1 MKRGTLIALGAF
13 AVLLV
18 LVLAT
23 RERQVSV
30 GVRKLELSKLD
41 KSQVTALE
49 LTGARNATL
58 RKEGEGWT
66 VVDPGKPDTK
76 YAADERLVTAV
87 IEALGEVKNPDFVTD
102 RAERLAEY
110 ELDDAKGLK
119 LKVSQGGS
127 PAVEL
132 VLGKG
137 ARNGGVYLRK
147 AGGNDV
153 FAHRGRLDWTVRKE
167 LKDWRRRQLVTLEA
181 EKISQLILRSKEGES
196 LTLKKSGTASGEWS
210 LAEGTQAPAGF
221 RFSSQAAEQFAQQ
234 LANLTAQDFLEG
246 EAAADTAT
254 GLGEAHDS
262 VEAQLEDGKKV
273 VVHLGRQP
281 EAKEGSATVAA
292 RVEGD
297 AQVYQLPQYTA
308 AQLRKRLVDFR
319 DMGLLG
325 FEPLKVTKL
334 KVQAG
339 GKTAV
344 VVKEGASWKLTEP
357 AKLPDGFEFD
367 PSQVDTQLAWLRSL
381 RGNRLIEGQ
390 VTDTQAGI
398 ASLAALVEVTVD
410 GGAVQTLRLG
420 KEAPGAANG
429 GKELYARTTLDT
441 LTYAVGEGVRNRLAQ
456 GPELFKRHPQPSF
469 AGGGQLQGLESLPP
483 DVRRQLEAQLRAN
496 TGHP

>member
-1 MKRGTLIALGAF
+1 MKKGTLIALGAF
-13 AVLLV
+13 AALLV

-23 RERQVSV
+23 RERHVSV
-30 GVRKLELSKLD
+30 GVRKLELPKLD
-41 KSQVTALE
+41 KAQVTALE
-49 LTGARNATL
+49 LSGARNVTL
-58 RKEGEGWT
+58 RKEGEGWS

-76 YAADERLVTAV
+76 YPADERLVTGV
-87 IEALGEVKNPDFVTD
+87 IEALGEVKKPDFVTD

-119 LKVSQGGS
+119 LKVTHGGG

-132 VLGKG
+132 VLGKT

-147 AGGNDV
+147 AGSNDV
-153 FAHRGRLDWTVRKE
+153 FAHLGRLDWSVRKE
-167 LKDWRRRQLVTLEA
+167 LKDWRKRQLVSFETAKL
-181 EKISQLILRSKEGES
+181 SQLVLRSGDGES
-196 LTLKKSGTASGEWS
+196 VTLKAGANPGEWS
-210 LAEGTQAPAGF
+210 LAEGTQTPAGF
-221 RFSSQAAEQFAQQ
+221 RFSAQAAQQLAQQ
-234 LANLTAQDFLEG
+234 LANLNAQDFLEG
-246 EAAADTAT
+246 EAAADSAT
-254 GLGEAHDS
+254 GLAGAHDVVEAHL
-262 VEAQLEDGKKV
+262 QDGKKV

-281 EAKEGSATVAA
+281 EAKDGSATVAA

-319 DMGLLG
+319 DMGLFD

-344 VVKEGASWKLTEP
+344 AVKEGTSWKLTEP

-367 PSQVDTQLAWLRSL
+367 PSQVDAQLAWLRSL

-390 VTDTQAGI
+390 VTDGQAGL
-398 ASLAALVEVTVD
+398 ASPATLVEVTVE
-410 GGAVQTLRLG
+410 GGPVQTLRLG

-429 GKELYARTTLDT
+429 AKELYARTTLDS
-441 LTYAVGEGVRNRLAQ
+441 LTYAVGEGVRTRLAQ
-456 GPELFKRHPQPSF
+456 GAELFKRHPQPPF

-483 DVRRQLEAQLRAN
+483 EVRRQLEAQLRAN
-496 TGHP
+496 AGNP

>member
-1 MKRGTLIALGAF
+1 MKKGTLIALGAF

-23 RERQVSV
+23 RERNVSV
-30 GVRKLELSKLD
+30 GVRKLELPKLD
-41 KSQVTALE
+41 KAQVTALE
-49 LTGARNATL
+49 LSGARNVTL

-76 YAADERLVTAV
+76 YPADERLVTAV
-87 IEALGEVKNPDFVTD
+87 VEALGEVKNPDFVTD

-119 LKVSQGGS
+119 LEVSQGGGT
-127 PAVEL
+127 AVEL

-137 ARNGGVYLRK
+137 ARNGGVYLRE
-147 AGGNDV
+147 AGSNDV

-167 LKDWRRRQLVTLEA
+167 LEDWRRRQLVTLEA
-181 EKISQLILRSKEGES
+181 EKLSQLVLRSKDGES
-196 LTLKKSGTASGEWS
+196 VTLKKTPDGWG
-210 LAEGTQAPAGF
+210 LAEGTQTPAGF
-221 RFSSQAAEQFAQQ
+221 RFSSQAAEQLAQQ
-234 LANLTAQDFLEG
+234 LASLTAQDFLEG
-246 EAAADTAT
+246 EAAADAAT

-308 AQLRKRLVDFR
+308 SQLRKRLVDFR
-319 DMGLLG
+319 DTSLFG

-339 GKTAV
+339 GRTTVA
-344 VVKEGASWKLTEP
+344 VKEGASWKLTEP
-357 AKLPDGFEFD
+357 TKLPDGFEFE
-367 PSQVDTQLAWLRSL
+367 PSQVDAQLAWLRSL
-381 RGNRLIEGQ
+381 RGNRLVEGQ
-390 VTDTQAGI
+390 VTDAQAGL
-398 ASLAALVEVTVD
+398 ASPATLVEVTVD
-410 GGAVQTLRLG
+410 GGLVQTLRLG
-420 KEAPGAANG
+420 REAPGAANG
-429 GKELYARTTLDT
+429 TKELYARTTLDS

-456 GPELFKRHPQPSF
+456 GVEFFKRHPQPNF

-483 DVRRQLEAQLRAN
+483 EVRRQLEAQLRAN

>member
-1 MKRGTLIALGAF
+1 MKKGTLIALGAF

-30 GVRKLELSKLD
+30 GVHKLELPKLD
-41 KSQVTALE
+41 KAQVTALE
-49 LTGARNATL
+49 LTGARHVTL
-58 RKEGEGWT
+58 RKEGEGWI

-76 YAADERLVTAV
+76 YPADERLVTGV
-87 IEALGEVKNPDFVTD
+87 LEALGEVKNPDFVTD

-119 LKVSQGGS
+119 LKVSQGGGT
-127 PAVEL
+127 AVEL

-137 ARNGGVYLRK
+137 ARNGGVYVRE

-167 LKDWRRRQLVTLEA
+167 LKDWRKRQLVSLKTEEL
-181 EKISQLILRSKEGES
+181 SQLVLRSKEGES
-196 LTLKKSGTASGEWS
+196 VTLKAGANPGEWS
-210 LAEGTQAPAGF
+210 LAEGTQTPAGF
-221 RFSSQAAEQFAQQ
+221 RFSSQAAEQLAQQ
-234 LANLTAQDFLEG
+234 LASLTAQDFLEG
-246 EAAADTAT
+246 EAAADAAT

-262 VEAQLEDGKKV
+262 VEARLEDGKKV

-308 AQLRKRLVDFR
+308 SQLRKRLVDFR
-319 DMGLLG
+319 DTSLLG

-339 GKTAV
+339 GKTVVAV
-344 VVKEGASWKLTEP
+344 KDGASWKLTEP
-357 AKLPDGFEFD
+357 AKLQDGFEFD
-367 PSQVDTQLAWLRSL
+367 PSQVDTQLAWIRSL

-390 VTDTQAGI
+390 VTDAQAGI
-398 ASLAALVEVTVD
+398 ASPAALVEVTVD
-410 GGAVQTLRLG
+410 GGPVQTLRLG

-429 GKELYARTTLDT
+429 GKELYARTTLDP

-483 DVRRQLEAQLRAN
+483 DVRRQLETQLRAN
-496 TGHP
+496 TAP

>member
-30 GVRKLELSKLD
+30 GVRKLELPKLD
-41 KSQVTALE
+41 KAQVTALE
-49 LTGARNATL
+49 FTGARGASL
-58 RKEGEGWT
+58 RKEGEGWI

-76 YAADERLVTAV
+76 YAADERLVTGV
-87 IEALGEVKNPDFVTD
+87 LEALGEVKNPDFVTD

-119 LKVSQGGS
+119 LEVTQGGG
-127 PAVEL
+127 PAVKL
-132 VLGKG
+132 VLGKT
-137 ARNGGVYLRK
+137 ARNGGVYLREV
-147 AGGNDV
+147 GSNDV

-167 LKDWRRRQLVTLEA
+167 LKDWRKRQLLSLKTEDL
-181 EKISQLILRSKEGES
+181 SQLVLRSKDGES
-196 LTLKKSGTASGEWS
+196 VTLKAGANPEGWS
-210 LAEGTQAPAGF
+210 LAEGTQTPAGF
-221 RFSSQAAEQFAQQ
+221 RFSAQAAQQ
-234 LANLTAQDFLEG
+234 LAQQLASLSAQDFLEG
-246 EAAADTAT
+246 EAAADAAT
-254 GLGEAHDS
+254 GLAEAHDS
-262 VEAQLEDGKKV
+262 VEAQLKDGKKV

-281 EAKEGSATVAA
+281 EVKEGSATVAA

-308 AQLRKRLVDFR
+308 SQLRKRLVDFR

-325 FEPLKVTKL
+325 FEPAKVTKL

-344 VVKEGASWKLTEP
+344 VVKEGEGWKLTEP
-357 AKLPDGFEFD
+357 GKLPDGFEFD
-367 PSQVDTQLAWLRSL
+367 PSQVDVQLAWLRSL
-381 RGNRLIEGQ
+381 RGTRLVEGPL
-390 VTDTQAGI
+390 TDGQAGL
-398 ASLAALVEVTVD
+398 ASPAALVEVTVE
-410 GGAVQTLRLG
+410 GMPVQTLRLG

-429 GKELYARTTLDT
+429 GRELYARSTLDT
-441 LTYAVGEGVRNRLAQ
+441 LTYAVDEGVRTRLAQ
-456 GPELFKRHPQPSF
+456 GVELFKRHPRPGF
-469 AGGGQLQGLESLPP
+469 AGGGQMQGLESLPP

-496 TGHP
+496 AGNR